1 MSFLGET
8 MTLRVVELFAGVGG
22 FRIGFESLNN
32 KKKSNL
38 FEVIW
43 SNQWEP
49 STKKQHAAEIYVRQ
63 WGMEPLL
70 SRENYYEGNNKDYFV
85 NEDIS
90 KVKLKDIPSHDLLC
104 GGFPCQ
110 DYSVATTKAK
120 GLQGK
125 KGVLWWEIL
134 RIIKSKTPKY
144 VLLENVD
151 RLLKSPVTQRGRD
164 FAIML
169 ASLDELGY
177 IVEWRIIDASEYG
190 FPQRRKRVFL
200 IAYSP
205 KSKINKRL
213 KRLES
218 PKKWIEE
225 GIIANSFPIKP
236 LQQSFEVR
244 NFRLKKNTSDSLADI
259 TNQFNANGS
268 RKSPFDN
275 SGIMV
280 NGIVWSVKTE
290 PMYYGKKSKLRDI
303 LVTPSKVSDEFI
315 IDSIDITKER
325 GWSYQKGS
333 KSERRKG
340 TDGFEYNYKEG
351 SITFPDDL
359 NRPSRT
365 IITGEGGISPSRFK
379 HVILFKPT
387 KAQINRL
394 NLDSKNNQVIR
405 EKIGIKKSYWIRR
418 LTPIEL
424 ERLNGFPDD
433 HTIGVTDGK
442 RAFFMGNALVC
453 GIISS
458 IAESILF
465 FENKK

>member
-22 FRIGFESLNN
+22 FRIGFESLN
-32 KKKSNL
+32 KKTKSNL
-38 FEVIW
+38 FDVIW

-63 WGMEPLL
+63 WMMEPLINK
-70 SRENYYEGNNKDYFV
+70 ENYYEGNNKDFFV
-85 NEDIS
+85 NKDIS
-90 KVKLKDIPSHDLLC
+90 KIKLKDIPSHDLLC

-151 RLLKSPVTQRGRD
+151 RLLKSPVAQRGRD

-169 ASLDELGY
+169 SSLDELGY
-177 IVEWRIIDASEYG
+177 IVEWRVIDASEYG

-205 KSKINKRL
+205 KTKINKKL
-213 KRLES
+213 KKSEN
-218 PKKWIEE
+218 PEKWIEE

-236 LQQSFEVR
+236 LQKFFGVK
-244 NFRLKKNTSDSLADI
+244 NFRLRKNNNDSLADI
-259 TNQFNANGS
+259 TNQFNIKGS
-268 RKSPFDN
+268 KKSPFEN
-275 SGIMV
+275 SGVMI
-280 NGIVWSVKTE
+280 NGLVWSTKTD
-290 PMYYGKKSKLRDI
+290 PSFNGKKRKLKDVILTSSKI
-303 LVTPSKVSDEFI
+303 ADEFI
-315 IDSIDITKER
+315 INSKDVTKKK

-333 KSERRKG
+333 KSEKRKG
-340 TDGFEYNYKEG
+340 TDGFVYDYKEG
-351 SITFPDDL
+351 AITFPDNL
-359 NRPSRT
+359 NKPSRT

-387 KAQINRL
+387 KTQINRL
-394 NLDSKNNQVIR
+394 NLDSKKNQAIR
-405 EKIGIKKSYWIRR
+405 EKIGIKKSQWIRR

-453 GIISS
+453 GIVSKL
-458 IAESILF
+458 AESISY

>member
-1 MSFLGET
+1 MSFLGEK

-22 FRIGFESLNN
+22 FRIGFETANR
-32 KKKSNL
+32 KKKSNS
-38 FEVIW
+38 FDVIW

-63 WGMEPLL
+63 WGMKPLL
-70 SRENYYEGNNKDYFV
+70 DRENFYEGKVNDLFV

-90 KVKLKDIPSHDLLC
+90 KIKLKDIPSHDLLC

-120 GLQGK
+120 GLRGK

-134 RIIKSKTPKY
+134 RVIKSKMPKY

-164 FAIML
+164 FAVML
-169 ASLDELGY
+169 TSLDELGY
-177 IVEWRIIDASEYG
+177 TVEWRVIDASEYG
-190 FPQRRKRVFL
+190 FPQRRKRIFL

-205 KSKINKRL
+205 NSGINKRL
-213 KRLES
+213 IKLEK
-218 PKKWIEE
+218 PEKWLEY
-225 GIIANSFPIKP
+225 GIIADAFPIKS
-236 LQQSFEVR
+236 LQQFFTIR
-244 NFRLKKNTSDSLADI
+244 NFKLRNNVNDNLADI
-259 TNQFNANGS
+259 TNNFNINGS
-268 RKSPFDN
+268 KKQSPFEN
-275 SGIMV
+275 SGVMV
-280 NGIVWSVKTE
+280 NGVVWTSKTT
-290 PMYYGKKSKLRDI
+290 PHYDNNKSKLKDVI
-303 LVTPSKVSDEFI
+303 ISPSKVGDEFI
-315 IDSIDITKER
+315 INPKDITKNK
-325 GWSYQKGS
+325 GWKYLKGS
-333 KSERRKG
+333 KSEKRKG
-340 TDGFEYNYKEG
+340 TDGFVYEYKEG
-351 SITFPDDL
+351 AITFPDDL

-379 HVILFKPT
+379 HVIIFKPT
-387 KAQINRL
+387 KNQINRL
-394 NLDSKNNQVIR
+394 NLNYVENQRIR
-405 EKIGIKKSYWIRR
+405 KELGIGKSQWIRR

-453 GIISS
+453 GVITR
-458 IAESILF
+458 IAESITNAKGF
-465 FENKK
+465 